1 MITAYLDINHAEKLI
16 TATMKS
22 VFEIHPT
29 QWFCGNP
36 SSLKMFLAGTIT
48 PEEGE
53 RLYLKLDVFNKNY
66 GYEIILKFNN
76 HVLQGYNTTVLNEK
90 VTNVDQGYYSCK
102 ITTKFGASNCG
113 SVLVKVFEKIKF
125 AVEPNDARG
134 YLYSSQKLFLTCAV
148 SNGTVNG
155 TFAWYYRK
163 F

>member
-29 QWFCGNP
+29 QWFCGKP
-36 SSLKMFLAGTIT
+36 SSLKMFLAGAIT

-134 YLYSSQKLFLTCAV
+134 YLYSSQKLFLTCAA